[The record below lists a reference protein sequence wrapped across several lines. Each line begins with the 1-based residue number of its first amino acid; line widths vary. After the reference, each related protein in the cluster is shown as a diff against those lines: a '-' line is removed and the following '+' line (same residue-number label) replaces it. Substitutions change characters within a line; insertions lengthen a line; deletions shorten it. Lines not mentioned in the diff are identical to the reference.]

1 MKVAKKKASP
11 PTAPAAKKGGPQ
23 KPAAKDFR
31 PIASNRRAH
40 FNYEILDRYEAGL
53 LLPGTEIKSVRA
65 GKIDL
70 ADAYARVNNGEMWLH
85 NAYIAPYD
93 AASQNNHDPK
103 RNRKLL
109 LHRAEILEMAA
120 AAAERGL
127 TIVALRVYIK
137 HHVAKVEL
145 GMARGKR
152 QYDKRRAIIDRDMD
166 REARRA
172 MGVNRE

>member
-1 MKVAKKKASP
+1 MAKKKASS
-11 PTAPAAKKGGPQ
+11 PTVPANKKAAQQ

-31 PIASNRRAH
+31 PVATNRRAH

-53 LLPGTEIKSVRA
+53 LLTGTEIKSIRA

-70 ADAYARVNNGEMWLH
+70 SDAYARVNDGEMWLH

-93 AASQNNHDPK
+93 PASLNNHDPK

-109 LHRAEILEMAA
+109 LHRAEILRMAA

-152 QYDKRRAIIDRDMD
+152 QYDKRRTIMDRDMD
-166 REARRA
+166 REARRS
-172 MGVNRE
+172 MGANRE

>member
-1 MKVAKKKASP
+1 MAKKTAST
-11 PTAPAAKKGGPQ
+11 PTVPASKKGAQQ
-23 KPAAKDFR
+23 KPPAKDFR
-31 PIASNRRAH
+31 PVASNRRAF

-53 LLPGTEIKSVRA
+53 HLTGTEIKSIRA

-70 ADAYARVNNGEMWLH
+70 SDAYARANKGEMWLH

-93 AASQNNHDPK
+93 PASLNNHDPK

-109 LHRAEILEMAA
+109 LHKAEIIEMTSS
-120 AAAERGL
+120 AAERGL

-166 REARRA
+166 REARRSV
-172 MGVNRE
+172 GVNRE

>member
-1 MKVAKKKASP
+1 
-11 PTAPAAKKGGPQ
+11 
-23 KPAAKDFR
+23 
-31 PIASNRRAH
+31 
-40 FNYEILDRYEAGL
+40 
-53 LLPGTEIKSVRA
+53 
-65 GKIDL
+65 
-70 ADAYARVNNGEMWLH
+70 MWLH

-93 AASQNNHDPK
+93 PASLNNHDPK

-127 TIVALRVYIK
+127 TIIALRVYIK

-152 QYDKRRAIIDRDMD
+152 QFDKRRAIIDRDMD
-166 REARRA
+166 REARRS
-172 MGVNRE
+172 MGANRE

>member
-1 MKVAKKKASP
+1 MAKKKALN
-11 PTAPAAKKGGPQ
+11 PTLPAGTKEGKQ

-53 LLPGTEIKSVRA
+53 LLTGTEIKSIRA

-70 ADAYARVNNGEMWLH
+70 SDAYARANNGEMWLH

-93 AASQNNHDPK
+93 PASQYNHDPK

-109 LHRAEILEMAA
+109 LHRTEILEMSSS
-120 AAAERGL
+120 AAERGL
-127 TIVALRVYIK
+127 TIVPLRVYIK

-172 MGVNRE
+172 MGTNRE

>member
-1 MKVAKKKASP
+1 MSTPIVPVNKKADQ
-11 PTAPAAKKGGPQ
+11 Q

-31 PIASNRRAH
+31 PVATNRRAY
-40 FNYEILDRYEAGL
+40 FNYEILDRYEAGIL
-53 LLPGTEIKSVRA
+53 LTGTEIKSIRA

-70 ADAYARVNNGEMWLH
+70 ADAYARVNGSEMWLH

-93 AASQNNHDPK
+93 PASLNNHDPK

-109 LHRAEILEMAA
+109 LHRAEILQMAA
-120 AAAERGL
+120 EAAERGL
-127 TIVALRVYIK
+127 TIIALRVYIK
-137 HHVAKVEL
+137 NHVAKVEV

-166 REARRA
+166 REARRSIGA
-172 MGVNRE
+172 NRQ

>member
-1 MKVAKKKASP
+1 MAKKKASS
-11 PTAPAAKKGGPQ
+11 PTAPATKQVGQQ

-31 PIASNRRAH
+31 LIASNRRAH

-53 LLPGTEIKSVRA
+53 LLTGTEIKSIRS

-70 ADAYARVNNGEMWLH
+70 SDAYARANNGEIWLH

-93 AASQNNHDPK
+93 PASQYNHDPK

-109 LHRAEILEMAA
+109 LHRAEILEMSSS
-120 AAAERGL
+120 AAERGL
-127 TIVALRVYIK
+127 TIIPLRVYIK

-172 MGVNRE
+172 MGTNRE